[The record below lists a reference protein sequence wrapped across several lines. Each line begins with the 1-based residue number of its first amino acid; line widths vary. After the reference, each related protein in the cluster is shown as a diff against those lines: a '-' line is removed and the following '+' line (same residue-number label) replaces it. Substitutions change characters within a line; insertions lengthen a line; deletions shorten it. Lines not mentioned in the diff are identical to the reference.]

1 MKINEVIERHGL
13 EFREVSRRMGM
24 KPSALQ
30 SAIDRNLTIKTLRL
44 IANAIGCSLVEFFID
59 EVSDEQ
65 LASLLSAPAAAQ
77 PAAEPR
83 KADALPFGQEQ
94 EPEATPG
101 VFVCP
106 HCGAGVSF
114 SAFVV
119 KEPSEEKEEGDEQK

>member
-59 EVSDEQ
+59 EVSDGE
-65 LASLLSAPAAAQ
+65 LAALLSAPAAAQ

-94 EPEATPG
+94 EPEPTPG

-114 SAFVV
+114 NTFVV
-119 KEPSEEKEEGDEQK
+119 KEPAERKEAEHEQV

>member
-1 MKINEVIERHGL
+1 
-13 EFREVSRRMGM
+13 MGM

-119 KEPSEEKEEGDEQK
+119 KEPSEEKEESDEQK